1 MPNAK
6 PGIVLALVGA
16 ALGACS
22 EQATPDQNV
31 LIDTNIPADAEFEA
45 LPPDET
51 SGIPADELG
60 NNGDSASATAGNADA
75 NVVGNNE

>member
-6 PGIVLALVGA
+6 PAIVLALVGA

-22 EQATPDQNV
+22 EQAKPDQNV

-51 SGIPADELG
+51 SGIPVGDLG
-60 NNGDSASATAGNADA
+60 NEGDPTVVGNADA
-75 NVVGNNE
+75 NMVGNSE

>member
-6 PGIVLALVGA
+6 PAIVLALVGA

-22 EQATPDQNV
+22 EQAKPDQNV

-45 LPPDET
+45 LPPDES
-51 SGIPADELG
+51 SGMTADELS
-60 NNGDSASATAGNADA
+60 NSGDSGDSGNVGDLGNAPA
-75 NVVGNNE
+75 NGT